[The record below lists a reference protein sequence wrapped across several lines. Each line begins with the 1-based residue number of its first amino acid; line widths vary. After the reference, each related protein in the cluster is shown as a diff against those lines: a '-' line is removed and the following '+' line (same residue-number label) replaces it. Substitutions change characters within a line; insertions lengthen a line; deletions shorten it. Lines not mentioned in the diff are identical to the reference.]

1 MISQKFHSARL
12 EKPHIMKKT
21 DHKVISVSS
30 EELLSMRAFYE
41 QEYLATKTKLQ
52 HLSSMLNKLGG
63 LPVEVPEV
71 EAAEPVLAPKTSTV
85 STAKSKLSGDQEIAR
100 RKRKKKRGPKPTWS
114 KFILDRLKA
123 ADRPMTYNEL
133 FRDAMVLKNKAPEEY
148 NATKASVLNSAFR
161 LRTVANKIDTLGE
174 EGKKEKFIVL
184 TKWMD
189 DKGALVSPYNHKLEE
204 LKHLK
209 ESAE

>member
-1 MISQKFHSARL
+1 MN
-12 EKPHIMKKT
+12 KT
-21 DHKVISVSS
+21 DQKTISVSA

-41 QEYLATKTKLQ
+41 QEYIATKSKLN
-52 HLSSMLNKLGG
+52 HLANMLEKLGG
-63 LPVEVPEV
+63 VKVDKEEIMTDLPSSVQAPE
-71 EAAEPVLAPKTSTV
+71 AKPK
-85 STAKSKLSGDQEIAR
+85 AKKSSESDVQR
-100 RKRKKKRGPKPTWS
+100 RKRKRKRGPKPTWS

-133 FRDAMVLKNKAPEEY
+133 FRDAMVLKNKAPEEFP
-148 NATKASVLNSAFR
+148 ATKASVLNSAFR
-161 LRTVANKIDTLGE
+161 LRTVSNKIDTIGE

-189 DKGALVSPYNHKLEE
+189 EQGKLVSPYNHKLDE

-209 ESAE
+209 EKSDKAE

>member
-1 MISQKFHSARL
+1 
-12 EKPHIMKKT
+12 
-21 DHKVISVSS
+21 
-30 EELLSMRAFYE
+30 MRAFYE

-63 LPVEVPEV
+63 VPLDVPEV
-71 EAAEPVLAPKTSTV
+71 KAEEPVLDTKTSSVNT
-85 STAKSKLSGDQEIAR
+85 TKSKASVDQETTR

-148 NATKASVLNSAFR
+148 HATKASVLNSAFR

-189 DKGALVSPYNHKLEE
+189 EKGALVSPYNHKLEE

>member
-1 MISQKFHSARL
+1 MN
-12 EKPHIMKKT
+12 KT
-21 DHKVISVSS
+21 DNKVISVSA

-63 LPVEVPEV
+63 LPIDVPEV
-71 EAAEPVLAPKTSTV
+71 EAESPVPFTASKS
-85 STAKSKLSGDQEIAR
+85 SSANTAKAKASADQEIAR

-133 FRDAMVLKNKAPEEY
+133 FRDAMVLKNKAPEEF

-189 DKGALVSPYNHKLEE
+189 DRGALVSPYNHKLEE

>member
-1 MISQKFHSARL
+1 MN
-12 EKPHIMKKT
+12 KT
-21 DHKVISVSS
+21 DQKTISVSA

-41 QEYLATKTKLQ
+41 QEYIATKSKLN
-52 HLSSMLNKLGG
+52 HLANMLEKLGG
-63 LPVEVPEV
+63 VKVDKEEIITDLPSSVQAPE
-71 EAAEPVLAPKTSTV
+71 AKPK
-85 STAKSKLSGDQEIAR
+85 AKKSSESDVQR
-100 RKRKKKRGPKPTWS
+100 RKRKRKRGPKPTWS

-133 FRDAMVLKNKAPEEY
+133 FRDAMVLKNKAPEEFP
-148 NATKASVLNSAFR
+148 ATKASVLNSAFR
-161 LRTVANKIDTLGE
+161 LRTVSNKIDTIGE

-189 DKGALVSPYNHKLEE
+189 DQGALVSPYNHKLEE

-209 ESAE
+209 EKSDKSE

>member
-1 MISQKFHSARL
+1 MN
-12 EKPHIMKKT
+12 KT
-21 DHKVISVSS
+21 DQKTISVSA

-41 QEYLATKTKLQ
+41 QEYIATKSKLN
-52 HLSSMLNKLGG
+52 HLANMLDKLGG
-63 LPVEVPEV
+63 VKVDKDEIMSDAPTAS
-71 EAAEPVLAPKTSTV
+71 AASSSPKVRKTSDSAV
-85 STAKSKLSGDQEIAR
+85 QR

-148 NATKASVLNSAFR
+148 PATKASVLNSAFR
-161 LRTVANKIDTLGE
+161 LRTVSNKIDTIGE

-189 DKGALVSPYNHKLEE
+189 EQGGLVSPYNHKLEE

-209 ESAE
+209 EKSE